1 MKRKKRSRSIKNKD
15 INASKDYS
23 NSNKHVINDHTGKI
37 SSLTQKTITKREE
50 EQGKTTTENFDTSQY
65 EARTETKE
73 SIAILTSIQE
83 QDEDKKKTISNAQR
97 ERLINPEMVIS
108 ATPSGSNNN
117 NNAYANFPTTT
128 RAMTKEPTSN
138 ITEPKQAKE
147 KGEKESGPKEYKNI
161 KNQEDHRN
169 ENLSKP
175 NSYTNGVAM
184 WQRSAIAWINT
195 YNEFVRNTAK
205 MNEYWFN
212 LLCRP
217 WTREQKNAS
226 GEKIRVE

>member
-1 MKRKKRSRSIKNKD
+1 
-15 INASKDYS
+15 
-23 NSNKHVINDHTGKI
+23 
-37 SSLTQKTITKREE
+37 
-50 EQGKTTTENFDTSQY
+50 
-65 EARTETKE
+65 
-73 SIAILTSIQE
+73 
-83 QDEDKKKTISNAQR
+83 R

-108 ATPSGSNNN
+108 ATPSGNNNN

-128 RAMTKEPTSN
+128 RVMTKEPTSN

-147 KGEKESGPKEYKNI
+147 KGEKELGPKEYKNI

-169 ENLSKP
+169 ENLNKP

-217 WTREQKNAS
+217 WTREQKNTS

>member
-50 EQGKTTTENFDTSQY
+50 QGKTTTENFDTSQY
-65 EARTETKE
+65 EAGTEMKE

-117 NNAYANFPTTT
+117 NAYANFPTTT
-128 RAMTKEPTSN
+128 CAMTKEPTSN

-147 KGEKESGPKEYKNI
+147 KGEKELGPKEYKNI
-161 KNQEDHRN
+161 KIKRIIEMR
-169 ENLSKP
+169 
-175 NSYTNGVAM
+175 
-184 WQRSAIAWINT
+184 I
-195 YNEFVRNTAK
+195 
-205 MNEYWFN
+205 
-212 LLCRP
+212 
-217 WTREQKNAS
+217 
-226 GEKIRVE
+226 